1 MKTISLSD
9 PAYERLRSWKRAS
22 KESFSAVVL
31 RVVPKRGTLADLAA
45 EIDKLPPLTDE
56 QVQTMEQALQ
66 RVNDWKSYRDPWTT

>member
-1 MKTISLSD
+1 MKTISLSN
-9 PAYERLRSWKRAS
+9 PAYERLRSWKRTS
-22 KESFSAVVL
+22 KESFSEVVL

-45 EIDKLPPLTDE
+45 QIDKLPPLTDE